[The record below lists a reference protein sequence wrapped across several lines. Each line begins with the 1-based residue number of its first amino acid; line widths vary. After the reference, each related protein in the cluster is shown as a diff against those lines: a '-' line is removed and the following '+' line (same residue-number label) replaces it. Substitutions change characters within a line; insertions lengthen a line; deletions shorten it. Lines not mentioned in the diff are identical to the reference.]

1 MSRTHRKL
9 RVILLTLGIVAIGA
23 LFLWFEVVRYEL
35 TPKNFGVVEPGQ
47 IYRSGQL
54 TERMLRHMTDEH
66 GIKTIIAM
74 NGDDEESVMEAR
86 VAEELGIDRFE
97 YSLVGDGTGKPAAF
111 GEILGIMSDERRQ
124 PVLVHCA
131 AGAHRTTTAVIL
143 YRHLVQGVAIADAY
157 RESFDYKHEP
167 EEWDLLAFLAEN
179 VKKIKRA
186 YERDAAAKQ

>member
-1 MSRTHRKL
+1 MSRTNRKL
-9 RVILLTLGIVAIGA
+9 RVILLTLGVVAVGA
-23 LFLWFEVVRYEL
+23 TFLWFELLRYEL
-35 TPKNFGVVEPGQ
+35 TPRNFGVVEPGQ

-54 TERMLRHMTDEH
+54 TERMLRQMTDEH

-97 YSLVGDGTGKPAAF
+97 YSLAGDGTGKPASF

-143 YRHLVQGVAIADAY
+143 YRHMIQGVPIADAY

-167 EEWDLLAFLAEN
+167 DEWDLLAFLAEN
-179 VKKIKRA
+179 LEEITTA
-186 YERDAAAKQ
+186 YEKQVAVTE